1 MRVQG
6 PSKRNGVVRESE
18 LKSKGSLTT
27 AAETVSK
34 ISSQLSSLP
43 VVGTMAAG
51 VNVVASAAASVFEW
65 FGLSKPPTESS
76 PMWTVPLTVPYS
88 NTFHGVLMSSPLS
101 TNILPL
107 VATEP
112 GLVGSQ
118 HDELGL
124 YEIAKMPSLLDYL
137 AFPVSGVFGTL
148 VSTWPVNPQQFFL
161 GAAGTRFGSHL
172 GYAASFFTAWTGD
185 ICYKIVI
192 PSTKFQT
199 FRIAIVWSPQ
209 PITTYSEDL
218 RQERYDVIGTT
229 TVDFLVP
236 WTNQNPYSTM
246 RVPNSG
252 DVNLNMSNGFIGIFM
267 LTSIV
272 NNTATVPSQVLGCIF
287 SSGGASLRFAK
298 YRSPI
303 LTGMTTSPQIAPT
316 MAAQGAFGA
325 SNLGT
330 VTNIIDED
338 NVVSLRE
345 IAKRRSYVGNWATTA
360 SASITIYDQAA
371 SINNM
376 AYILRKFKFW
386 RGAINAT
393 LLAVTPTIQYTV
405 SREPGGNWE
414 FAQQRVSSATQP
426 EVQVLIPFLAEEG
439 VYSTG
444 AMDTD
449 LISPSPQLYFSLI
462 GSASSSVRVLAELTD
477 DFSAGILQPSP
488 IISGAYSF

>member
-1 MRVQG
+1 
-6 PSKRNGVVRESE
+6 
-18 LKSKGSLTT
+18 
-27 AAETVSK
+27 
-34 ISSQLSSLP
+34 
-43 VVGTMAAG
+43 
-51 VNVVASAAASVFEW
+51 
-65 FGLSKPPTESS
+65 
-76 PMWTVPLTVPYS
+76 
-88 NTFHGVLMSSPLS
+88 MSSPLS

-124 YEIAKMPSLLDYL
+124 YELAKMPSLLDYM

-148 VSTWPVNPQQFFL
+148 VSTWPVNPQQFFQ
-161 GAAGTRFGSHL
+161 GSGTSRFGSHL

-236 WTNQNPYSTM
+236 WTSQNPYSAM
-246 RVPNSG
+246 RVPNVG
-252 DVNLNMSNGFIGIFM
+252 DTNLNMSNGFIGIFM

-272 NNTATVPSQVLGCIF
+272 NNTASVPSQVLGCIF
-287 SSGGASLRFAK
+287 SAAGASLRFAR

-303 LTGMTTSPQIAPT
+303 LTSLTTSPQIAPT
-316 MAAQGAFGA
+316 MVAQGAFGA

-330 VTNIIDED
+330 VTSIIDED

-345 IAKRRSYVGNWATTA
+345 IAKRRSYIGSWATTA
-360 SASITIYDQAA
+360 PASITMYDPVA
-371 SINNM
+371 STNNM

-386 RGAINAT
+386 RGAVVAT
-393 LLAVTPTIQYTV
+393 LLAVAPGFQYTV
-405 SREPGGNWE
+405 SREQGTAWE
-414 FAQQRVSSATQP
+414 LAQQRVSTATQP
-426 EVQVLIPFLAEEG
+426 EVQVIIPFLSEEG
-439 VYSTG
+439 AYPTG
-444 AMDTD
+444 SMLTT
-449 LISPSPQLYFSLI
+449 LVSPDPQLYLSLI
-462 GSASSSVRVLAELTD
+462 GSGSGTVRLYTELSD

-488 IISGAYSF
+488 IISGNYTF